1 MNEKERFQSIQVTG
15 YRLQARRVTRF
26 LPGITLVELVT
37 SIAILGVLSL
47 MIGSVYLA
55 HFRLFSSQS
64 ASIDTSAQNKIA
76 IEEISNQIRESN
88 GVVDSCLAQNPCG
101 GHQSGNSK
109 LVLQLWPLNAS
120 GAPFDPTTNAPDYIV
135 YRLND
140 PPNNNNFVKTVY
152 PNLTIGSTRKVLT
165 NKILASNVQTL
176 SFLYVPAVPG
186 TSEVTVTLTTQ
197 PKNSKETQ
205 FTQTV
210 KVYLRNKI

>member
-76 IEEISNQIRESN
+76 IEEVSNQIRESN

-135 YRLND
+135 YRLNN
-140 PPNNNNFVKTVY
+140 PPNDKNFVKSVY
-152 PNLTIGSTRKVLT
+152 PNLSILNTRKAMT
-165 NKILASNVQTL
+165 DKILASNVQIL
-176 SFLYVPAVPG
+176 AFSYVPAVPG
-186 TSEVTVTLTTQ
+186 TSEVTVSITTQ
-197 PKNSKETQ
+197 PKNSKETP

-210 KVYLRNKI
+210 KVYLR